1 MDVTIYL
8 EALRS
13 DMDAASDSGDPPE
26 AAAVVKL
33 GRVLEASLRL
43 RLLDALSEA
52 AAELSAQLPAGR
64 AEVRL
69 AGQEVSLVFVGDQ
82 VADEPPVP
90 HEEGGETAR
99 ITLRL
104 GERLKSRAEAAAAR
118 EGVSLNAWLTRAV
131 ARAVD
136 AGPVHKSGRRLRGF
150 AQS

>member
-13 DMDAASDSGDPPE
+13 DMDAAADSGDPPE
-26 AAAVVKL
+26 AAAVAKL
-33 GRVLEASLRL
+33 GRILEASLRL

-52 AAELSAQLPAGR
+52 AVELSAQLPSGR

-69 AGQEVSLVFVGDQ
+69 GGQEVSLVFVADQ
-82 VADEPPVP
+82 DAEEPPAP
-90 HEEGGETAR
+90 QEQGGETAR

-131 ARAVD
+131 ARA
-136 AGPVHKSGRRLRGF
+136 
-150 AQS
+150 